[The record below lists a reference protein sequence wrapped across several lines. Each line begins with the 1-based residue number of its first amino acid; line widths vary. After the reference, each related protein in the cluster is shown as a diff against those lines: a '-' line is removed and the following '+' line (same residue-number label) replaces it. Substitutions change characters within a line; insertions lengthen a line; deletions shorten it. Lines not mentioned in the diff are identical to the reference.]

1 LDLLL
6 YHEGRRSIYNI
17 YSLKSIAW
25 REEKTR
31 GKEKIREVSPDS
43 LHSFPASYSVV

>member
-25 REEKTR
+25 
-31 GKEKIREVSPDS
+31 GKKKGKGKREKIT
-43 LHSFPASYSVV
+43 